1 MQLFYSPTSPYA
13 RKCRVVARER
23 GLMADLEEVICNPME
38 DPAALHA
45 SNPLGKV
52 PCLVLD
58 DGMAVFD
65 SPVIAEYL
73 DGLGN
78 TPALIPA
85 AGSARFKVLVA
96 AALAQ
101 GMTDAAFNMTME
113 GRRPEAQ
120 RSPETI
126 ARWRNAVLRGLD
138 QMTAHLKGLP
148 GALSP
153 DGLTMGH
160 IAAGTLLGYLDLRHG
175 SLAWRKG
182 RDELATWFEGFNAR
196 PSMRETDPG

>member
-23 GLMADLEEVICNPME
+23 GLMGDLEEAACNPME

-78 TPALIPA
+78 APALIPA

-101 GMTDAAFNMTME
+101 GMTDSALAITME

-120 RSPETI
+120 RSPDAVT
-126 ARWRNAVLRGLD
+126 RWQASIVRGLD
-138 QMTAHLKGLP
+138 EMPDHLQGLP
-148 GALSP
+148 G
-153 DGLTMGH
+153 DLTMGH
-160 IAAGTLLGYLDLRHG
+160 IACGCLLGYLDLRHG
-175 SLAWRKG
+175 ALEWRKG
-182 RDELATWFEGFNAR
+182 RDALAAWFAEFNAR
-196 PSMRETDPG
+196 PAMQETDPN

>member
-23 GLMADLEEVICNPME
+23 GLMADLDEVACNPME
-38 DPAALHA
+38 DPADLHVA
-45 SNPLGKV
+45 NPLGKV

-78 TPALIPA
+78 APALIPA

-101 GMTDAAFNMTME
+101 GMTDAAFNTTME
-113 GRRPEAQ
+113 GRRPAAQ
-120 RSPETI
+120 QSPETI
-126 ARWRNAVLRGLD
+126 ARWRAAILRGLD
-138 QMTAHLKGLP
+138 QMWVHLKGLP
-148 GALSP
+148 G
-153 DGLTMGH
+153 DLTMGH
-160 IAAGTLLGYLDLRHG
+160 IACATALGYLDLRHG
-175 SLAWRKG
+175 ALEWRKG
-182 RDELATWFEGFNAR
+182 RGELAAWFEEFNAR
-196 PSMRETDPG
+196 PSMRETDPS